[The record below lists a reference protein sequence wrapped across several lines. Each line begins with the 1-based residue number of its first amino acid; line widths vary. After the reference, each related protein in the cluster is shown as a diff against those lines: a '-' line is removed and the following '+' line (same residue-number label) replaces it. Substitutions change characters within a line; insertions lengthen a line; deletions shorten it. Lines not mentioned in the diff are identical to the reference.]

1 MIDGNKQVEK
11 LSRDRQVELLDDA
24 KSALEST
31 VFSAENLQQTL
42 NNLLEQTGEKP
53 GTLFSL
59 IRFAITWAPFS
70 PGLPETMEILGRDR
84 TLGRLQKAIETAN
97 S

>member
-1 MIDGNKQVEK
+1 MVDDNKQLSKMERIRHKELIDATIAALDSSEFTVE
-11 LSRDRQVELLDDA
+11 S
-24 KSALEST
+24 
-31 VFSAENLQQTL
+31 LQQTL

-70 PGLPETMEILGRDR
+70 PALPETMA
-84 TLGRLQKAIETAN
+84 TLGKQKVLDRLHAAL
-97 S
+97 SAA